1 MMRASLIEK
10 IVETSL
16 PAISSGQ
23 ETLDSILAKYPKE
36 ADEIRPQLEAAL
48 WMANASKSFD
58 PRPGFVTSSRRYME
72 QRIAL
77 VPPRTI
83 WQRIF
88 ILRTP
93 VRLFLNLSAVVLLL
107 VVFGLVINSA
117 VLTAR
122 LSIPGDPL
130 YSTKLTIEDL
140 QLAFT
145 FNPERKLDL
154 QIQFCRER
162 TTEFIELV
170 LNGDYALLPA
180 AADRMDNNII
190 SSLHSL
196 NSISTRDP
204 GYGLSNT
211 ARLSDALSSEI
222 LMLNVLRTTSPTMA
236 HAGIDL
242 AIEVAQSGVMALR

>member
-1 MMRASLIEK
+1 MMRVSRIEK

-16 PAISSGQ
+16 LAINSGQ
-23 ETLDSILAKYPKE
+23 ETLDSILAKYPQE
-36 ADEIRPQLEAAL
+36 VDELRPRLEAAL
-48 WMANASKSFD
+48 WMVNANKSLG
-58 PRPGFVTSSRRYME
+58 PRPGFVASSRQYME

-77 VPPRTI
+77 IPPRTF
-83 WQRIF
+83 WQRLL

-93 VRLFLNLSAVVLLL
+93 FSRFVNLSAVVLLL
-107 VVFGLVINSA
+107 VVFALVINSA

-130 YSTKLTIEDL
+130 YSAKLAVEDL

-170 LNGDYALLPA
+170 LNGDYVQLPA
-180 AADRMDNNII
+180 AADRMENNII
-190 SSLHSL
+190 SSLRSL
-196 NSISTRDP
+196 NSISKRDP
-204 GYGLSNT
+204 GYGLLKT

-222 LMLNVLRTTSPTMA
+222 LMLNVLRTTSPTSA